1 MFRLGVHT
9 GSMQISM
16 LEYTGDPFSIDTY
29 VAQLAMLRDE
39 GFARVWSTQLPY
51 ERDLLTA
58 LAVAFRE
65 VPDIGVGTG
74 VLPIQNQHPMLMAQ
88 RVLTLNAIAG
98 GRFTLGI
105 GMTHAAVTEGMW
117 GISWGKPIR
126 RMNEYLD
133 GLLPLLNGEPADA
146 AGELVTT
153 RGSVMIPDAPAPDV
167 YIAAL
172 GPQMLKLAGRR
183 TAGTV
188 TWMTG
193 PQTLGSHIGPVIR
206 SAAAEVGRK
215 ARVVAALPI
224 SVTDDVAGAR
234 ATAAKQFAMYGQL
247 PSYRAMLDREGFAGP
262 EDAALIGSE
271 SEVSERLDALRDAG
285 VDEFVGATYE
295 RSAEGRARTRALLR
309 SWAG

>member
-146 AGELVTT
+146 TGELVTT

-172 GPQMLKLAGRR
+172 GPQMLAGGPQDRRDGDVDDRAADVGIPRWSCDPFCCRRSGEKGSGSGGATDQCHRRCGRR
-183 TAGTV
+183 ARDRGQAVCDVRPAAVLPGDAGS
-188 TWMTG
+188 G
-193 PQTLGSHIGPVIR
+193 RFRGAGGR
-206 SAAAEVGRK
+206 SADRLGVRG
-215 ARVVAALPI
+215 V
-224 SVTDDVAGAR
+224 R
-234 ATAAKQFAMYGQL
+234 AT
-247 PSYRAMLDREGFAGP
+247 
-262 EDAALIGSE
+262 
-271 SEVSERLDALRDAG
+271 
-285 VDEFVGATYE
+285 
-295 RSAEGRARTRALLR
+295 GRAA
-309 SWAG
+309 